1 MKIEIWVGK
10 YFYEAPLSKENLE
23 IAQKWFKTVSDEL
36 IAKMEASG

>member
-23 IAQKWFKTVSDEL
+23 NAQQWLKTISDQV
-36 IAKMEASG
+36 MEEMK